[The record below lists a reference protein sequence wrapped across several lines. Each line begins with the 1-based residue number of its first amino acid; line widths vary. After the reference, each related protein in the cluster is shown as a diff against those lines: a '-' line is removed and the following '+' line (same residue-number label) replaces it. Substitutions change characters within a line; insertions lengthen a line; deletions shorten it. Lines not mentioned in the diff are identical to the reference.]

1 MKDDVFPNADSERI
15 ALISCSK
22 RKKSNPCPASELY
35 SASLLFSLLY
45 KYAKANADRVYI
57 ISAKHGLVAEDEIL
71 EPYDE
76 TLNAKPAAERRAWAQ
91 WVLNQLGQVCDVR
104 KTEFIILAGQRYHEY
119 LCPELPHKSLPLG
132 KLRFGERI
140 KFLKAITE
148 SVKE

>member
-1 MKDDVFPNADSERI
+1 MKDDAFPNADSERI

-22 RKKSNPCPASELY
+22 RKNSCPCPASELY

-57 ISAKHGLVAEDEIL
+57 ISAKYGLVAEDEVL

-91 WVLNQLGQVCDVR
+91 RVLNQLSQVCDVR
-104 KTEFIILAGQRYHEY
+104 KTEFVILAGQRYHEY

-148 SVKE
+148 NVKE

>member
-1 MKDDVFPNADSERI
+1 MKDDDFQNAGSERI

-22 RKKSNPCPASELY
+22 RKKSCQCPASELY

-57 ISAKHGLVAEDEIL
+57 LSAKHGLVAEDESL

-76 TLNAKPAAERRAWAQ
+76 TLNTKPAAERRAWAQ
-91 WVLNQLGQVCDVR
+91 RVLNQLSQVCDVQN
-104 KTEFIILAGQRYHEY
+104 TEFIILAGQRYHEY
-119 LCPELPHKSLPLG
+119 LGPELPHTSLPLG

-148 SVKE
+148 TSKE